1 VRVGGVL
8 SVLGQKALHAYLVNE
23 IQEIYRLPVCRRLRV
38 GVNVRQPSGFHRAAL
53 ESPLV
58 QENASASG

>member
-23 IQEIYRLPVCRRLRV
+23 IQEIYRLPVCRRLAV
-38 GVNVRQPSGFHRAAL
+38 DVT
-53 ESPLV
+53 
-58 QENASASG
+58 